1 MLARRYIVSGIV
13 QGVGFRYFVIR
24 EVGRIQG
31 KIGGYVRNLPTGDVE
46 VYAEAEPELIQQLE
60 AALRRGPRSGRV
72 SQVHVIDELVTNNY
86 PDFQIT
92 F

>member
-1 MLARRYIVSGIV
+1 MLARRFFVSGVV

-24 EVGRIQG
+24 EVGRIG
-31 KIGGYVRNLPTGDVE
+31 DITGFVRNVWDGRVE
-46 VYAEAEPELIQQLE
+46 VYAEAEPEQMQQLE
-60 AALRRGPRSGRV
+60 ASLRRGPRSGRV
-72 SQVHVIDELVTNNY
+72 SEVQVIEEPLTNDY